1 MAEAETM
8 RKEEKKKGGGIL
20 PAVCNIL
27 GTLILFSVILLCIPV
42 TLPKLF
48 GYQIYDVVSGSME
61 PEISV
66 DSVVYVKET
75 LPEEIKEGD
84 VAAFRS
90 SGSVIIHR
98 IVEKRIVEGQF
109 ITKGDA
115 NTQVDIEKIPYDA
128 MIGVVTF
135 HIPFL
140 GVVMTVLT
148 SNVGKAYLIC
158 YAASGAMFYMLAG
171 RLKEERK

>member
-27 GTLILFSVILLCIPV
+27 GTLILFSVMLLCIPV

-61 PEISV
+61 PEIPV

-75 LPEEIKEGD
+75 VPEEIEEGD
-84 VAAFRS
+84 VAAFQS

-115 NTQVDIEKIPYDA
+115 NTQVDIEKVPYDA

-140 GVVMTVLT
+140 GVVMTVVT
-148 SNVGKAYLIC
+148 SNVGKVYLIC

>member
-1 MAEAETM
+1 M

-61 PEISV
+61 PEIPV

-75 LPEEIKEGD
+75 L
-84 VAAFRS
+84 
-90 SGSVIIHR
+90 IIHR

>member
-1 MAEAETM
+1 M

-61 PEISV
+61 PEIPV

-75 LPEEIKEGD
+75 LPEEIKGGD

>member
-1 MAEAETM
+1 M

>member
-1 MAEAETM
+1 M

-61 PEISV
+61 PEIPV

-75 LPEEIKEGD
+75 LPEKIKEGD

>member
-1 MAEAETM
+1 M

-20 PAVCNIL
+20 PAVRNIL

-61 PEISV
+61 PEIPV

>member
-61 PEISV
+61 PEIPV

-135 HIPFL
+135 DIRFL
-140 GVVMTVLT
+140 GLVMTGLT
-148 SNVGKAYLIC
+148 IYVGKDYLIC

>member
-1 MAEAETM
+1 M

-27 GTLILFSVILLCIPV
+27 GTLILLCVPV

-61 PEISV
+61 PEIPV

-148 SNVGKAYLIC
+148 SNVGKAYVIC

>member
-1 MAEAETM
+1 M

-27 GTLILFSVILLCIPV
+27 GTLILFCIPV

-61 PEISV
+61 PEIPV

>member
-61 PEISV
+61 PEIPV

-171 RLKEERK
+171 RLKEERQ